1 MNAFPLIRFWVAAVL
16 GSLML
21 AGLGFADDESR
32 TRTFKARL
40 SGFQETPATISTNG
54 TGEFE
59 ARLNESETQLS
70 YELEYSGLEGTVT
83 MAHVHLGARGL
94 SGGIM
99 FWLCTT
105 PLAPSPAPPGTPA
118 CPSPGGTVTGTISAA
133 QVVGPAGQGIA
144 PGEFA
149 EVIRAMRAGAAYANV
164 HSTLYP
170 GGEIRGQI
178 NRENPGRGLGRGKK
192 D

>member
-1 MNAFPLIRFWVAAVL
+1 MRKAILLILFVMQGA
-16 GSLML
+16 
-21 AGLGFADDESR
+21 FADEESR

-40 SGFQETPATISTNG
+40 SGFQETPLTLSTAG
-54 TGEFE
+54 AGRFE

-70 YELEYSGLEGTVT
+70 YELEYSGLEGSVT

-105 PLAPSPAPPGTPA
+105 PSAPAPAPSGTPA
-118 CPSPGGTVTGTISAA
+118 CPSPGGKVTGTITAG
-133 QVVGPAGQGIA
+133 QIVGPSNQGIA

-178 NRENPGRGLGRGKK
+178 NRENPGRGLGRGKGK